1 MSLSKYSFATILTY
15 GIVFF
20 LPSAFVSAGLA
31 VPATTIGY
39 LVGAIIM
46 FVLYFF
52 QKEPLSFEHHRSKS
66 SAILIYGLSGIIL
79 AILLQNVAVFLES
92 LMGEVTPSE
101 NTANIIQII
110 VHQPLFALAA
120 MVGGPIMEEFVFRRA
135 LVGII
140 GKYTNVWIG
149 VGISAVAFAFAH
161 NDGHLLVYLFLGLFF
176 SGLYAYT
183 GSIWTSMITHVGMNS
198 LVVVIQLLVY
208 KGYIQLP

>member
-1 MSLSKYSFATILTY
+1 
-15 GIVFF
+15 
-20 LPSAFVSAGLA
+20 
-31 VPATTIGY
+31 
-39 LVGAIIM
+39 
-46 FVLYFF
+46 
-52 QKEPLSFEHHRSKS
+52 
-66 SAILIYGLSGIIL
+66 
-79 AILLQNVAVFLES
+79 
-92 LMGEVTPSE
+92 
-101 NTANIIQII
+101 
-110 VHQPLFALAA
+110 
-120 MVGGPIMEEFVFRRA
+120 MEEFVFRRA

-149 VGISAVAFAFAH
+149 VGISAMAFAFAH